1 MGYLD
6 DNGLARLWDKIKN
19 HIRNTKNVIAPA
31 PNVPKDIS
39 GDTVF
44 LNHVAGGEIASSHLI
59 SGTGGT
65 RVVSHSSGTNNFDGV
80 IEISSAGVHMGIYNP
95 SEVGGNSAGNS
106 YEIDTGFT
114 EAPKLF
120 KLYYNNESEGI
131 LTVAECRPQL
141 DSPYNFISH
150 NNLPI
155 SGISFDGGIV
165 TVNWHVS
172 IALSVMWEAYI

>member
-65 RVVSHSSGTNNFDGV
+65 RVVSHSSGTDNFDGV
-80 IEISSAGVHMGIYNP
+80 IEISSAGVN
-95 SEVGGNSAGNS
+95 VGKFVNDSITTM
-106 YEIDTGFT
+106 IDTGFAET
-114 EAPKLF
+114 PKML
-120 KLYYNNESEGI
+120 KLYCFNTNEGT
-131 LTVAECRPQL
+131 LGLVAECYPHL
-141 DSPYNFISH
+141 DAPF
-150 NNLPI
+150 NLIVHGMPI
-155 SGISFDGGIV
+155 GSITFNGGV
-165 TVNWHVS
+165 ATVNWHTS
-172 IALSVMWEAYI
+172 TGLSCMWEAYI